1 MGCGP
6 IPHANHSVSS
16 VFGCIPLTV
25 RWLRLYVLTIV
36 SLQLSP
42 SKPFN
47 SGLFNCGWTVW
58 PGLFVLAI
66 AGLLLSVLESSP
78 GHLMLGMSPGAL
90 HSSILSFLTDCLF
103 LVNVSHSMQLPAI
116 KGIDTW
122 FRVSPTSSA
131 EMVLPLPR
139 LIRCGGHSV

>member
-1 MGCGP
+1 ML
-6 IPHANHSVSS
+6 A
-16 VFGCIPLTV
+16 
-25 RWLRLYVLTIV
+25 IV
-36 SLQLSP
+36 SLQLSL